1 MPSEHRSRPHLAPQT
16 PTESPPVCWLFCTVI
31 DNFGDIGVSWR
42 LAQMLNRELGRQVHL
57 WTDNPQALR
66 VLCPDLPAPPCVY
79 QNIHI
84 RLWNSDRAA
93 GLESAPPPDTV
104 IETFACNLPPNAI
117 AAIAANRPL
126 WLNWEYLS
134 AETSNERL
142 HALPSPQ
149 PNGLQKY
156 FWFMGF
162 SEKSGGLLREQDY
175 TERSRFNTAQWRA
188 RLLLP
193 EKTAPEWL
201 LFGYESPVWAQWLEM
216 WRQSGQPITLLLSG
230 GQIADSLKTSA
241 AIPHHALQQ
250 AGDMFQTAC
259 VTLIRIPF
267 VPQHDFDRLL
277 HLSDGLIVRGEDSF
291 VRAQFA
297 AKPFFWHIYPQE
309 EATHIEK
316 LHAFWNQT
324 YACYPAAVRNAHRIL
339 SDELN
344 GATVLTAAQRLAAW
358 QTLQSRHANWRKSVS
373 DWQKH
378 LFSQPS
384 AIEKLAK
391 FKQRR

>member
-1 MPSEHRSRPHLAPQT
+1 MPSERQT
-16 PTESPPVCWLFCTVI
+16 CPPPTTEPAPVCWIFCTVI

-42 LAQMLNRELGRQVHL
+42 LAQMLRNELGWQVHL
-57 WTDNPQALR
+57 WTDDAEALR
-66 VLCPDLPAPPCVY
+66 ALSPGLPAPPCTH
-79 QNIHI
+79 QNISV
-84 RLWNSDRAA
+84 RMWNRRCAEH
-93 GLESAPPPDTV
+93 LESAPPPDTV
-104 IETFACNLPPNAI
+104 IETFACDLPPNVT
-117 AAIAANRPL
+117 AAIAAARPL

-134 AETSNERL
+134 AEASNERL

-149 PNGLQKY
+149 ANGLQKY

-162 SEKSGGLLREQDY
+162 GEKSGGLLRERDY
-175 TERSRFNTAQWRA
+175 AERSRFHTAQWRG
-188 RLLLP
+188 RLMLP

-201 LFGYESPVWAQWLEM
+201 LFGYESPVWAEWLDM
-216 WRQSGQPITLLLSG
+216 WRQNGEPVTLLLAG
-230 GQIADSLKTSA
+230 RQITDSLKAAA

-267 VPQHDFDRLL
+267 VPQRDFDRLL
-277 HLSDGLIVRGEDSF
+277 HLADGLIVRGEDSF

-309 EATHIEK
+309 EAVHIEK
-316 LHAFWNQT
+316 LHAFWDRA
-324 YACYPAAVRNAHRIL
+324 YAYYPEAVRAAHRAL
-339 SDELN
+339 SNELN
-344 GATVLTAAQRLAAW
+344 GAAALTSAQRLAAW
-358 QTLQSRHANWRKSVS
+358 QTLQSHGTNWQKSVS

-391 FKQRR
+391 FNRHR

>member
-1 MPSEHRSRPHLAPQT
+1 MPSERQT
-16 PTESPPVCWLFCTVI
+16 CPPPTTEPAPVCWIFCTVI

-42 LAQMLNRELGRQVHL
+42 LAQMLRNELGWQVYL
-57 WTDNPQALR
+57 WIDDAEALR
-66 VLCPDLPAPPCVY
+66 ALCPDLPAPPCTH

-84 RLWNSDRAA
+84 RLWNPNRAED
-93 GLESAPPPDTV
+93 LESAPPPDTV
-104 IETFACNLPPNAI
+104 IETFACDLPPNVT
-117 AAIAANRPL
+117 AAITVARPL

-149 PNGLQKY
+149 ANGLQKY

-162 SEKSGGLLREQDY
+162 SEKSGGLLRERDY
-175 TERSRFNTAQWRA
+175 ADRSRFKTAEWRPP
-188 RLLLP
+188 LMLP
-193 EKTAPEWL
+193 EKIAPEWL
-201 LFGYESPVWAQWLEM
+201 LFGYESPVWAEWLDM
-216 WRQSGQPITLLLSG
+216 WRQNGEPVTLLLAG
-230 GQIADSLKTSA
+230 GQIINSLKA
-241 AIPHHALQQ
+241 AEAVPYHALQQ
-250 AGDMFQTAC
+250 AGDRFQTAC

-309 EATHIEK
+309 EAAHIEK
-316 LHAFWNQT
+316 LHAFWDRA
-324 YACYPAAVRNAHRIL
+324 YAYYPEAVRTAHQTL
-339 SDELN
+339 SNELN
-344 GATVLTAAQRLAAW
+344 GAAALTAAQRLTAW
-358 QTLQSRHANWRKSVS
+358 QTLQSHGTNWQKSVA

-391 FKQRR
+391 FNRHR